1 MTVPTVRLDGFADIH
16 SHVLY
21 GMDDGAKTREDS
33 LRMLELAS
41 RSGTTD
47 IVATP
52 HANGRFR
59 YDVQVVDQQIA
70 DLNASVEG
78 IRIHRGCDFELE
90 GDNIEDALVN
100 PRKYTINGGPYLLVE
115 FPHTLRNPHA
125 DWILK
130 HLMDSGVTPILTHP
144 ERIPLLQTRIEDLA
158 RWVGNGC
165 WLQLTA
171 GSITGAFGR
180 QAQRFSDALVK
191 RGLVQVVA
199 SDGHDCTGRP
209 PSLGEAY
216 DALAR
221 RYGAAAIRPLFAD
234 NPRAVIAGE
243 RLDVGVAPLKPL
255 RRWFGQRS

>member
-1 MTVPTVRLDGFADIH
+1 MTVRAVRRDGFADLH

-21 GMDDGAKTREDS
+21 GMDDGAKTRADS
-33 LRMLELAS
+33 LKMLELAA

-52 HANGRFR
+52 HANSRFR
-59 YDVQVVDQQIA
+59 YDPAVIDEQIA
-70 DLNASVEG
+70 DLNASIEG
-78 IRIHRGCDFELE
+78 IRIHRGCDFQLDV
-90 GDNIEDALVN
+90 GNIEDVVAN
-100 PRKYTINGGPYLLVE
+100 PRKYAVNGHAYLLVE

-125 DWILK
+125 DRILK
-130 HLMDSGVTPILTHP
+130 HLMDAGLTPILTHP
-144 ERIPLLQTRIEDLA
+144 ERIPFLQTRIDDLA

-180 QAQRFSDALVK
+180 QAQRFSDALMS

-199 SDGHDCTGRP
+199 SDAHDCTHRP
-209 PSLGEAY
+209 PSLAEAY
-216 DALAR
+216 DALTL
-221 RYGAAAIRPLFAD
+221 RYGVAAIKPLFVD

-243 RLDVGVAPLKPL
+243 RLDISVAPLKPL
-255 RRWFGQRS
+255 RRWFGLQA